1 MIPLW
6 LKLAYTAVVAVIV
19 PIYWLRHGP
28 KNFLWFSDIA
38 LIALV
43 PALWLESAL
52 VISMMAV
59 AVLLPEAVWTASYV
73 SGLLFRRP
81 VTGLAGYMFDPALP
95 RWLRG
100 LSLFHLIL
108 PPLLVWG
115 VWRLGYDSRAL
126 VLQTLTAWMVLP
138 VTRLVTDPE
147 KNVNWVF
154 GPGARPQRRIDG
166 RLYFALVM
174 LFFPLCVYLPTHA
187 LLIWLFGTDGA
198 AHNPAFF

>member
-52 VISMMAV
+52 IISTMAV
-59 AVLLPEAVWTASYV
+59 AVLLPETVWTASFV
-73 SGLLFRRP
+73 GGLLFRRP

-115 VWRLGYDSRAL
+115 VWRLGYDPRAL
-126 VLQTLTAWMVLP
+126 VLQTFTAWAVLP

-154 GPGARPQRRIDG
+154 GPGARPQRRMDG

-174 LFFPLCVYLPTHA
+174 LFFPLCVYLPSHA
-187 LLIWLFGTDGA
+187 LLTWLFGTDGA
-198 AHNPAFF
+198 AHKLAMF

>member
-6 LKLAYTAVVAVIV
+6 LKLVYTAVVAVIV

-52 VISMMAV
+52 IISMLAV
-59 AVLLPEAVWTASYV
+59 GVLLPEAVWTASYV
-73 SGLLFRRP
+73 GGLAFRRP
-81 VTGLAGYMFDPALP
+81 VTGLAGYMFDPTLP

-100 LSLFHLIL
+100 LSLFHLFL
-108 PPLLVWG
+108 PPLLIWG

-126 VLQTLTAWMVLP
+126 ALQTVVAWIVLP
-138 VTRLVTDPE
+138 VTRLITDPQE
-147 KNVNWVF
+147 NINRVF

-166 RLYFALVM
+166 RLYFVLVL
-174 LFFPLCVYLPTHA
+174 LFYPLCVYLPTHA
-187 LLIWLFGTDGA
+187 LLAWLFAVDGA
-198 AHNPAFF
+198 PHNPASF

>member
-6 LKLAYTAVVAVIV
+6 LKIGYTAIVAVIL

-38 LIALV
+38 LILLV

-52 VISMMAV
+52 LFGMMAV
-59 AVLLPEAVWTASYV
+59 GVLLPEAVWTISYLG
-73 SGLLFRRP
+73 GLLFRRP
-81 VTGLAGYMFDPALP
+81 FTGLAGYMFDPALP

-108 PPLLVWG
+108 PPLLIWG

-126 VLQTLTAWMVLP
+126 ALQTLLAWAVLP
-138 VTRLVTDPE
+138 VTWLVTDPA
-147 KNVNWVF
+147 KNINWVF
-154 GPGARPQRRIDG
+154 GPGERPQRRIDG
-166 RLYFALVM
+166 RLYLGFVM
-174 LFFPLCVYLPTHA
+174 LFFPVCVYLPTHW
-187 LLIWLFGTDGA
+187 LLSWLFTAKEAGG
-198 AHNPAFF
+198 NLSLY

>member
-6 LKLAYTAVVAVIV
+6 LKIGYTAIVAVIL

-38 LIALV
+38 LILLV

-52 VISMMAV
+52 LFGMMAV
-59 AVLLPEAVWTASYV
+59 GVLLPEAVWTISYLG
-73 SGLLFRRP
+73 GLLFRRP

-108 PPLLVWG
+108 PPLLIWG

-126 VLQTLTAWMVLP
+126 ALQTLLAWTVLP
-138 VTRLVTDPE
+138 VTWLVTDPA
-147 KNVNWVF
+147 KNINWVF
-154 GPGARPQRRIDG
+154 GPGERPQRRIDG
-166 RLYFALVM
+166 RLYLGFVM
-174 LFFPLCVYLPTHA
+174 LFFPVCVYLPTHW
-187 LLIWLFGTDGA
+187 LLSWLFTAKEAGG
-198 AHNPAFF
+198 NLSLY

>member
-6 LKLAYTAVVAVIV
+6 LKAAYTAVVALIL

-38 LIALV
+38 LILLV

-52 VISMMAV
+52 LFSMMAV
-59 AVLLPEAVWTASYV
+59 GVLLPEAVWTISYLG
-73 SGLLFRRP
+73 GLLFRRP
-81 VTGLAGYMFDPALP
+81 VTGLAGYMFDPDLP

-108 PPLLVWG
+108 PPLLIWG

-126 VLQTLTAWMVLP
+126 SLQTLLAWAVLP
-138 VTRLVTDPE
+138 ATWLVTDPA
-147 KNVNWVF
+147 KNINWVF
-154 GPGARPQRRIDG
+154 GPGERPQRRIDG
-166 RLYFALVM
+166 RLYLGFVM
-174 LFFPLCVYLPTHA
+174 LFFPVCVYLPTHWM
-187 LLIWLFGTDGA
+187 LSWLFTAKEAGGDL
-198 AHNPAFF
+198 PLY

>member
-6 LKLAYTAVVAVIV
+6 LKAAYTAVVALIL

-38 LIALV
+38 LILLV

-52 VISMMAV
+52 LFSMMAV
-59 AVLLPEAVWTASYV
+59 GVLLPEAVWTISYLG
-73 SGLLFRRP
+73 GLLFRRP

-108 PPLLVWG
+108 PPLLIWG

-126 VLQTLTAWMVLP
+126 LLQTLLAWAVLP
-138 VTRLVTDPE
+138 ATWLVTDPA
-147 KNVNWVF
+147 KNINWVF
-154 GPGARPQRRIDG
+154 GPGERPQRRIDG
-166 RLYFALVM
+166 RLYLGFVM
-174 LFFPLCVYLPTHA
+174 LFFPVCVYLPTHWM
-187 LLIWLFGTDGA
+187 LSWLFTAKEAGGDL
-198 AHNPAFF
+198 PLY

>member
-198 AHNPAFF
+198 VHNPAFF

>member
-108 PPLLVWG
+108 PPLLFWG

>member
-6 LKLAYTAVVAVIV
+6 LKIAYTAIVAVILPV
-19 PIYWLRHGP
+19 YWLRHGP

-38 LIALV
+38 LILLV

-52 VISMMAV
+52 LFGMMAV
-59 AVLLPEAVWTASYV
+59 GVLLPEAVWTISYLG
-73 SGLLFRRP
+73 GLLFRRP

-108 PPLLVWG
+108 PPLLIWG

-126 VLQTLTAWMVLP
+126 ALQTLLAWVVLP
-138 VTRLVTDPE
+138 VTWLVTEPA
-147 KNVNWVF
+147 KNINWVF
-154 GPGARPQRRIDG
+154 GPGERPQRRIDG
-166 RLYFALVM
+166 RFYLGFVM
-174 LFFPLCVYLPTHA
+174 LFFPVCVYLPTHW
-187 LLIWLFGTDGA
+187 LLSWLFTVKEAGG
-198 AHNPAFF
+198 NLPLY